1 MPQKNEKRGISKSD
15 HNVEEVRDILS
26 MNKDKYFLFQTL
38 IDNIPDYIYIKDRK
52 NRFIMVN
59 NAMSKL
65 FEKKPK
71 DFIGKTDFDF
81 FTKEIAKKSFRDDNN
96 VIKSGKPIIDKTE
109 KLVHLGKESFVSS
122 SKIPWYDKSGKI
134 MGTMGIS
141 RDITQRKQ
149 TEDYL
154 LSREKFFFNSL
165 MEQITDTIYFKDLK
179 SRFLRINKACAEK
192 FKISNPDDAIGKT
205 DFDFHPKEHAQKTYN
220 DEQKMMKTRK
230 PIVNIEERETFSD
243 REDRWGSTTKMPL
256 YNQKREII
264 GTFGITRDITE
275 RKSIERK
282 LEIERSLINSLME
295 KIPESIYFKDKQSRF
310 IRLNK
315 ALADIIG
322 LKDPN
327 DAIGKTDFDFFT
339 KEHAKQAFDDEQKIV
354 ATGKPII
361 DIEEKETFKDR
372 EDRWISTTKMP
383 LYSEKGELIGTFGI
397 SRDITEKKKA
407 EDKIRYLSFHDTLT
421 GLYNRAYFEEEF
433 KRLDTERQLPIT
445 IVMGDV
451 NGLKLMND
459 AYGHNKGDMLLKKIS
474 AILQESFRKEDIVS
488 RWGGDEFITLLPK
501 TYTKDTVN
509 IIKRIREKCIKGST
523 LDMPLSISLGVS
535 TKRTPSEDLKKTLKD
550 AEDKM
555 YKNKISEGESANET
569 LINSFKKKLR
579 KRDLRTDK
587 LVNKIQDYAV
597 GIGERMNLSK
607 LKLEEL
613 RLLMNL
619 HNIGKL
625 ALADEIL
632 AKPGSLN
639 KEEWKIVKKLPEV
652 GYRIAGSSEQL
663 KPIAEAILSHH
674 EWYNGKGYP
683 RGIKGEDIPILSRIS
698 FLINSFEAMT
708 RDRPYRKKMTYN
720 EAIGEIK
727 KYSGVQFD
735 PKVVNTFLEII
746 EEEENKN
753 YSLREPYK
761 SK

>member
-1 MPQKNEKRGISKSD
+1 VIENKGIKIRNKTTF
-15 HNVEEVRDILS
+15 HTYEEENNLL
-26 MNKDKYFLFQTL
+26 KTL
-38 IDNIPDYIYIKDRK
+38 INNIPDYIYIKDGK

-59 NAMSKL
+59 KSMAKL
-65 FEKKPK
+65 FGKKPQ

-81 FTKEIAKKSFRDDNN
+81 ATKESAKESFKDDTN

-109 KLVHLGKESFVSS
+109 KVVHLGKESFVSS

-141 RDITQRKQ
+141 RDITKRKQ
-149 TEDYL
+149 TGDLL
-154 LSREKFFFNSL
+154 LSREKTLFNSL
-165 MEQITDTIYFKDLK
+165 MEGITDQIYFKDK
-179 SRFLRINKACAEK
+179 QSRFLRVGRTSAIHYGAKDPK
-192 FKISNPDDAIGKT
+192 DVIGKT
-205 DFDFHPKEHAQKTYN
+205 DFDFFSKEHAQQAYD
-220 DEQKMMKTRK
+220 DEQKIIATGK
-230 PIVNIEERETFSD
+230 PIINIEEKETFKD
-243 REDRWGSTTKMPL
+243 KEDKWMSTTKMPL
-256 YNQKREII
+256 YNEKGELI
-264 GTFGITRDITE
+264 GTFGISRDITE
-275 RKSIERK
+275 RKSMERK
-282 LEIERSLINSLME
+282 LETERSLVNSLME

-315 ALADIIG
+315 ALADLIG

-327 DAIGKTDFDFFT
+327 NAIGKTDFDFFT
-339 KEHAKQAFDDEQKIV
+339 REHAKQAFDDEQKII

-361 DIEEKETFKDR
+361 DIEEKETFKDK
-372 EDRWISTTKMP
+372 EDRWVSTTKMP
-383 LYSEKGELIGTFGI
+383 LYNEKGELIGTFGI

-407 EDKIRYLSFHDTLT
+407 EEKIRYLSFHDTLT

-433 KRLDTERQLPIT
+433 KRLDTERQLPLT
-445 IVMGDV
+445 VVMGDV

-459 AYGHNKGDMLLKKIS
+459 AYGHDKGDTLLKKIS

-488 RWGGDEFITLLPK
+488 RWGGDEFIAILPK
-501 TYTKDTVN
+501 TYTKDTEN
-509 IIKRIREKCIKGST
+509 IIKRIREKCKKRST
-523 LDMPLSISLGVS
+523 PDMPLSISLGVS
-535 TKRTPSEDLKKTLKD
+535 TKRSPTEDIEKILKE

-555 YKNKISEGESANET
+555 YKNKISEGEET
-569 LINSFKKKLR
+569 HEALINSFKKKLR
-579 KRDLRTDK
+579 KRDLRNEK

-597 GIGERMNLSK
+597 TIGERLNLSK

-632 AKPGSLN
+632 SKPGSLS

-652 GYRIAGSSEQL
+652 GYRIAESSEQL

-683 RGIKGEDIPILSRIS
+683 RGIKGDDIPILSRIS
-698 FLINSFEAMT
+698 FLVNSFEAMT
-708 RDRPYRKKMTYN
+708 RDRPYRKRMTYD

-735 PKVVNTFLEII
+735 PKVVNIFLDLIKES
-746 EEEENKN
+746 K
-753 YSLREPYK
+753 YK
-761 SK
+761 